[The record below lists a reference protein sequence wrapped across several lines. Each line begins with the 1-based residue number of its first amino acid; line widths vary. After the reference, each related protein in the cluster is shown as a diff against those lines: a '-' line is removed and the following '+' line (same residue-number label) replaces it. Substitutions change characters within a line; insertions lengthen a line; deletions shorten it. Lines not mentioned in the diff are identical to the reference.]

1 MTNPLQALLAALA
14 AFVGIRKGQSA
25 RQDRKL
31 SFADVVTAAIVLV
44 AMLIGLLLLLV
55 QLVTG

>member
-1 MTNPLQALLAALA
+1 MNNPLQALRAVLS
-14 AFVGIRKGQSA
+14 AFVGIRKGHSA

-44 AMLIGLLLLLV
+44 AILIGLLLLLV
-55 QLVTG
+55 RLVTG